1 MHMEKAN
8 PVEMRKALEVV
19 QGLKAGGVLFVPIP
33 ILDTEDRLS
42 LLNELDRRLDMI
54 LQQVE

>member
-1 MHMEKAN
+1 
-8 PVEMRKALEVV
+8 MRKALEVA
-19 QGLKAGGVLFVPIP
+19 QRLNEAGVLFVPIP